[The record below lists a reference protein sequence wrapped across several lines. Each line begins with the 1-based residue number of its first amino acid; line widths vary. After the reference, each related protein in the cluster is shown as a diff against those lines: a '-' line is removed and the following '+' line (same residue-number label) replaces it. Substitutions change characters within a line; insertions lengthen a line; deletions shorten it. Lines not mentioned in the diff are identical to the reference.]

1 MSKRPPEEP
10 ASRKV
15 GYPIGVVGHLS
26 ACLLPLGLL
35 FRSLGSPLVI
45 QVPLLRSL
53 GSRLVASAPRRC
65 ELAPPKVPQRPVQG
79 PKCTILCG
87 KTNDFAMPPVLQKWS
102 VRVPLGP
109 PKVAP
114 RLPQGPPRATPS
126 PPRTPPGAFG
136 GALPP
141 PEGPPRPPQEHLRAD
156 KGGKRNQW
164 FYCNK
169 TYISAQGGGRANAW
183 QGFRALLGSLLFLRC
198 SFRLVFGS
206 LGAPRFRFTCSA
218 PLLAASL
225 PPQGPPTT
233 RPRAEMYHFM

>member
-15 GYPIGVVGHLS
+15 GYPIGAVGHLS
-26 ACLLPLGLL
+26 ACLLPLGPL

-79 PKCTILCG
+79 PTCTILYG

-114 RLPQGPPRATPS
+114 RLPQGPPRATPRPQGLPQEPS
-126 PPRTPPGAFG
+126 GELCPPQRVHPDPPRSTSEQTRGASEINGFT
-136 GALPP
+136 AIKPTF
-141 PEGPPRPPQEHLRAD
+141 PPR
-156 KGGKRNQW
+156 
-164 FYCNK
+164 
-169 TYISAQGGGRANAW
+169 GGGRVNAC
-183 QGFRALLGSLLFLRC
+183 QGFRALLGSLLFLHC
-198 SFRLVFGS
+198 SVSFGFWIVWGAAVPIDLFGAA
-206 LGAPRFRFTCSA
+206 LGRELAP
-218 PLLAASL
+218 PWV
-225 PPQGPPTT
+225 P
-233 RPRAEMYHFM
+233 

>member
-15 GYPIGVVGHLS
+15 GYSIGVLGHLS

-126 PPRTPPGAFG
+126 PQGLPREPSGELCPPRGSPQTPPGA
-136 GALPP
+136 PP
-141 PEGPPRPPQEHLRAD
+141 SR
-156 KGGKRNQW
+156 
-164 FYCNK
+164 
-169 TYISAQGGGRANAW
+169 QGGQAKSMV
-183 QGFRALLGSLLFLRC
+183 LL
-198 SFRLVFGS
+198 
-206 LGAPRFRFTCSA
+206 
-218 PLLAASL
+218 
-225 PPQGPPTT
+225 Q
-233 RPRAEMYHFM
+233 

>member
-79 PKCTILCG
+79 PKCTILCS

-102 VRVPLGP
+102 LRVPLGP

-114 RLPQGPPRATPS
+114 RLPQAPPRATPS
-126 PPRTPPGAFG
+126 PQGRPRAPQGVLQEPLRGAQAPPKS
-136 GALPP
+136 
-141 PEGPPRPPQEHLRAD
+141 PPRPPKGTQDPSWKALDPPKGPPGAQEH
-156 KGGKRNQW
+156 
-164 FYCNK
+164 
-169 TYISAQGGGRANAW
+169 
-183 QGFRALLGSLLFLRC
+183 
-198 SFRLVFGS
+198 
-206 LGAPRFRFTCSA
+206 
-218 PLLAASL
+218 
-225 PPQGPPTT
+225 
-233 RPRAEMYHFM
+233 PRAPKGTSGNPITPQKEYSRGPSGRKATAHD